1 MIKDALFYTR
11 GDIEHIKRNAVVQIV
26 IVTLAFIMLM
36 RVFPQGIVKNHTY
49 SRQKA
54 FNTSARETLKGD
66 AFTIDDK
73 KLQMVYFSHE
83 HLYSVRLYM
92 VCSVPDKSSRSD
104 FILFRLYDE
113 NFSCIYEEQCCCGDI
128 EDDGFLSA
136 TPDIDVEPDKAY
148 YYEILI
154 PEDCGGVFE
163 LPVADRGQLGQTEN
177 STLYIDGIIND
188 GVALI
193 ADFDYAK
200 PLTAVGIL
208 LCDLLILA
216 AAALLYLAAAVVLY
230 AYDNYL
236 TEYQVYF
243 VRYFR
248 IAASVAAAGFAL
260 FLFVFSVVL
269 NRFGGGAADRIFFTV
284 AIAVGMAWLLLAV
297 WLRDRYPMTPKKTKL
312 TAAGKLS
319 LIWRNY
325 IQTVSFGLLF
335 YALCQYVNADREYYH
350 YTNTRWMLIFLAI
363 AFLMMYSERQFLNI
377 LSALWLIGSAA
388 WSVMYCRGF
397 EKGTNERELAVLT
410 CAVVVSWGLLIL
422 NILMAWFKA
431 LRKREYHFR
440 KPTAFQVAYG
450 ILWIVFSALMY
461 VYQFEKVWVYTATL
475 PFVTMFFLRFT
486 PARASR
492 FLKNFANGIL
502 LSFGLV
508 ALFCFI
514 HRPHHYWML
523 YRYGGIFHTVA
534 CTGMYLAV
542 VFGAAVGKLFGT
554 LKARNNM
561 LVCCPFECF
570 VVSVTAGYIFL
581 TMSRTAYLSAFVT
594 AALVVALAAFAFHKL
609 PSNIWKEIGVL
620 SLMALLCFPLV
631 FSAVRMIPAVIN
643 EPIRYDLEHQDRGF
657 MVYRGDPID
666 SDKYMTV
673 PRFFSTLFGRFQKEE
688 AVTDE
693 EDEEASGIRMPQ
705 EQYLVYTGNDFAGM
719 DLRTAHDEEEDDDEE
734 QTVEQNDVSNGRF
747 VIFMDYVKALSF
759 EGHEKMAI
767 VNEEGKE
774 HVHAHNSYL
783 QVAYNFGMIAG
794 VVFLAICAISL
805 WSSIRLAMTQ
815 GEQFGI
821 YIVPFALIIVFGL
834 ISVTEWAFHP
844 CIPAGFCFLLMQPLL
859 ISARLS
865 SGAEPPR
872 RQEEL

>member
-1 MIKDALFYTR
+1 MIKDAFFYTR

-26 IVTLAFIMLM
+26 IVTLAFILLM
-36 RVFPQGIVKNHTY
+36 RVFPQGAVKNHTY

-66 AFTIDDK
+66 AFTVNDK

-83 HLYSVRLYM
+83 HLYSVKLYM
-92 VCSVPDKSSRSD
+92 VCNVPDKSNRSD

-136 TPDIDVEPDKAY
+136 TPDIDVEPDKTY

-163 LPVADRGQLGQTEN
+163 LPVADRSMLGQTEN
-177 STLYIDGIIND
+177 STLFIDGIIND

-200 PLTAVGIL
+200 SLTVVGIL
-208 LCDLLILA
+208 LCDLLIIMA
-216 AAALLYLAAAVVLY
+216 AVILYLAAVVVLY
-230 AYDNYL
+230 VYDNYL
-236 TEYQVYF
+236 TQYKEHLI
-243 VRYFR
+243 RTFR
-248 IAASVAAAGFAL
+248 IAVSAAATGFAL
-260 FLFVFSVVL
+260 FLFLFSVVL
-269 NRFGGGAADRIFFTV
+269 NRFGGGVADRIFFTV
-284 AIAVGMAWLLLAV
+284 AIVVGMAWILLAI
-297 WLRDRYPMTPKKTKL
+297 WLRDRYPMPPKKTKL
-312 TAAGKLS
+312 TAAKKRS

-363 AFLMMYSERQFLNI
+363 AFLMMYSEKQFFNI
-377 LSALWLIGSAA
+377 LSALWLIISIVGS
-388 WSVMYCRGF
+388 VIHCRGF
-397 EKGTNERELAVLT
+397 EKGTNEHELAVLT
-410 CAVVVSWGLLIL
+410 CAVVVSWGLLLI
-422 NILMAWFKA
+422 NILMAWFQA
-431 LRKREYHFR
+431 LRQGKYSFE
-440 KPTAFQVAYG
+440 KPTVFQTTYG

-461 VYQFEKVWVYTATL
+461 FYQFEKVWVYTATL

-486 PARASR
+486 PASKSR
-492 FLKNFANGIL
+492 FLKNLVNGIL

-508 ALFCFI
+508 VLFCFL

-554 LKARNNM
+554 LKARENVI
-561 LVCCPFECF
+561 LCCPFECF
-570 VVSVTAGYIFL
+570 LVSVVAGYIFL

-594 AALVVALAAFAFHKL
+594 AALVVLLAAFAFHKL
-609 PSNIWKEIGVL
+609 LSNVWKEIGVL
-620 SLMALLCFPLV
+620 TLMALLSFPLV

-693 EDEEASGIRMPQ
+693 EEEAFDIGLPQ
-705 EQYLVYTGNDFAGM
+705 EQYLVYTGDDFAGM
-719 DLRTAHDEEEDDDEE
+719 DIKAVNDEEEKEDDEE
-734 QTVEQNDVSNGRF
+734 QVEEQNDVSNGRF
-747 VIFMDYVKALSF
+747 AIFMDYVKALSL
-759 EGHEKMAI
+759 EGHEKMAL
-767 VNEEGKE
+767 VNEDGKE

-794 VVFLAICAISL
+794 VVFLVICAISL
-805 WSSIRLAMTQ
+805 WYSIRLTMTQ

-821 YIVPFALIIVFGL
+821 YIVPFSFIIVFGL

-844 CIPAGFCFLLMQPLL
+844 CIPAGFCFLLMQPLF
-859 ISARLS
+859 ISTKLS
-865 SGAEPPR
+865 SGLGPSK

>member
-1 MIKDALFYTR
+1 MIKDVLFHIR
-11 GDIEHIKRNAVVQIV
+11 GDIEHIKRNTVVEI
-26 IVTLAFIMLM
+26 ILVTLAFIMLV
-36 RVFPQGIVKNHTY
+36 RVFPQGAVQNHTY

-54 FNTSARETLKGD
+54 FDTSARGSLKGD
-66 AFTIDDK
+66 AFTGNDK
-73 KLQMVYFSHE
+73 KLQMVYFSQE
-83 HLYSVRLYM
+83 HLHAVRLYM
-92 VCSVPDKSSRSD
+92 VCRVPDKSRRSD
-104 FILFRLYDE
+104 YILLRLYDE

-128 EDDGFLSA
+128 EDDGFLTA
-136 TPDIDVEPDKAY
+136 TPEIDVEPGKAY

-163 LPVADRGQLGQTEN
+163 LPVADRGALGQTEN

-208 LCDLLILA
+208 LYDLIIVA
-216 AAALLYLAAAVVLY
+216 VAVALYLVSAVVLY
-230 AYDNYL
+230 VYDIYL
-236 TEYQVYF
+236 TQYRERLVWYS
-243 VRYFR
+243 R

-260 FLFVFSVVL
+260 FLFVFSVVQ

-284 AIAVGMAWLLLAV
+284 AIAVGMAWILLAV
-297 WLRDRYPMTPKKTKL
+297 WLRDRYPVPAKKTRL
-312 TAAGKLS
+312 TVAGKRS

-350 YTNTRWMLIFLAI
+350 YTNTRWMLVFLAI
-363 AFLMMYSERQFLNI
+363 AFLMMYSGAQFVNI
-377 LSALWLIGSAA
+377 PGALWLVSSIAGS
-388 WSVMYCRGF
+388 VIYCRGF
-397 EKGTNERELAVLT
+397 EKGTNERELATLT

-422 NILMAWFKA
+422 NILMAWFKV
-431 LRKREYHFR
+431 LRRGEYRFQ
-440 KPTAFQVAYG
+440 KPSAVQMVYG
-450 ILWIVFSALMY
+450 GLWIVFSALMY
-461 VYQFEKVWVYTATL
+461 FYQFEKLWVYTATL

-486 PARASR
+486 PARGSR
-492 FLKNFANGIL
+492 FLKNLTNGIL
-502 LSFGLV
+502 LSFGFV

-554 LKARNNM
+554 FRARENI

-570 VVSVTAGYIFL
+570 LVSVVAGYIFL

-594 AALVVALAAFAFHKL
+594 AVLVAVLAAFAFHKL
-609 PSNIWKEIGVL
+609 PADVWRETGIL
-620 SLMALLCFPLV
+620 LLMVLLCFPLV
-631 FSAVRMIPAVIN
+631 FSAVRMIPAVVN
-643 EPIRYDLEHQDRGF
+643 EPVRYDLEHQDRGF

-688 AVTDE
+688 TVTDE
-693 EDEEASGIRMPQ
+693 EGDDNGARGITVVREP
-705 EQYLVYTGNDFAGM
+705 YLVYTGADFAGM
-719 DLRTAHDEEEDDDEE
+719 DLRAATDDGDSSSQEE
-734 QTVEQNDVSNGRF
+734 EQNDVSNGRF
-747 VIFMDYVKALSF
+747 TIFMDYVKALSF
-759 EGHEKMAI
+759 EGHEKMAL

-805 WSSIRLAMTQ
+805 WYSVRLAMTQ

-821 YIVPFALIIVFGL
+821 YIVPFALVVVFGL

-844 CIPAGFCFLLMQPLL
+844 CIPAGFSFLLMQPLF
-859 ISARLS
+859 IGKRLS
-865 SGAEPPR
+865 PDAKPPK